1 MIYYLKKFWKRNLTV
16 IVIQLE
22 TYALISL
29 QSLIQMQTFQSLI
42 ELDFRRM
49 LIFTGISLTGWG
61 VICLMQVF
69 GGISVS
75 KAIWAMNG
83 QIRRDISATLLS
95 KGRQDY
101 HAQDTGEYLSWL
113 TSGVERIENSAW
125 DSFFGLTAYICMAL
139 TAMVTLF
146 SVHWSL
152 LPMSLVNA
160 LVLLLLPR
168 LFTKKMQHLGDVCA
182 REQAAATGKLKEL
195 LGGFDVLCFFG
206 RRSLFL
212 QGISHAS
219 DQIEKP
225 RYEQSRGQAVIAS
238 GIIGYAKSL
247 TGVGPTL
254 LVAFLSIKGIIL
266 QAALAG
272 TGNLFSSVSNG
283 FEGIACPS
291 PRQKRIS
298 TASRSTRTEAG
309 NIPGFRRFP
318 RCRTQSR

>member
-16 IVIQLE
+16 IVIQLV

-195 LGGFDVLCFFG
+195 LGGFDVKSAQQFFQ
-206 RRSLFL
+206 L
-212 QGISHAS
+212 
-219 DQIEKP
+219 
-225 RYEQSRGQAVIAS
+225 SRGC
-238 GIIGYAKSL
+238 GL
-247 TGVGPTL
+247 FP
-254 LVAFLSIKGIIL
+254 
-266 QAALAG
+266 G
-272 TGNLFSSVSNG
+272 TDIPQMLHLFREQPGQQQEN
-283 FEGIACPS
+283 EGIYQRH
-291 PRQKRIS
+291 RQKRPVHGKQGYHGGERHTDIGG
-298 TASRSTRTEAG
+298 EAKKG
-309 NIPGFRRFP
+309 VPRGVFNALDAARQPG
-318 RCRTQSR
+318 